1 MDDISLY
8 WLYIWLEGSIMAD
21 IRTSSLGG
29 TPFGNTANRPSSPS
43 IGQTYNNGETGVA
56 EIYTASGWI
65 ANSATPAIPEIDSV
79 SQSNSQSTYSS
90 TSSVSVSF
98 TAGSGGGL
106 VDQYKVVSS
115 PGNLNATGVSS
126 PIIVTGLT
134 NGTPYTFTALA
145 KNSVGTSNSSVG
157 SLQITPITVPQAPTI
172 NSLTRA
178 SAQVSVGFSPNATSG
193 SAITSYTATS
203 SPGGFTASGSSSP
216 LVVTGLTNGTAY
228 TFTVTATN
236 AAGTSAASSQ
246 SASVTPFG
254 NITAEVMLIAGGG
267 SGGFDRG
274 GGGGAGGLVY
284 SSSTTLSVGST
295 YSITIGA
302 GATAQTGYS
311 TPKKGSSSTMTGITT
326 AVGGGGGVSADSPG
340 GGDQVGGSSGGGA
353 GSVGISG
360 ASGTAGQGNAGG
372 SGLYSSPNYGGGGG
386 GGAGGAGGNGT
397 DTTGGN
403 GGSGSVSYSTWA
415 SATSTGVGGY
425 YAGGGGGGTY
435 QGGTAGSGGAGGG
448 GAGRNGGSGLAGV
461 SGTVNTGGGG
471 GGGSGLPAANGGAG
485 GSGICI
491 IRYST
496 SAPEVSSTTGSPS
509 VVVSGGYR
517 YYTFTSN
524 GSVTI

>member
-1 MDDISLY
+1 
-8 WLYIWLEGSIMAD
+8 MAD

-29 TPFGNTANRPSSPS
+29 TPFGNTASRPSSPS
-43 IGQTYNNGETGVA
+43 IGQTYNNGETGVT
-56 EIYTASGWI
+56 EIYTGSVWI

-115 PGNLNATGVSS
+115 PGNLSATGSSS
-126 PIIVTGLT
+126 PITVTGLT
-134 NGTPYTFTALA
+134 NGTGYTFTALA
-145 KNSVGTSNSSVG
+145 KNSFGTSNSSVG
-157 SLQITPITVPQAPTI
+157 SLEITPITVPQAPTI
-172 NSLTRA
+172 NSLTRG
-178 SAQVSVGFSPNATSG
+178 SGQVSVGFSPNATGG

-216 LVVTGLTNGTAY
+216 LLVTGLTNGTSY

-236 AAGTSAASSQ
+236 AVGTSVASSQ
-246 SASVTPFG
+246 SASVTALS

-267 SGGFDRG
+267 SGGYDRG
-274 GGGGAGGLVY
+274 AGGGAGGLVY
-284 SSSTTLSVGST
+284 SSSTNLSVGST
-295 YSITIGA
+295 YSIVIGA
-302 GATAQTGYS
+302 GATGQTGYS
-311 TPKKGSSSTMTGITT
+311 SPIKGNNSTMTGVTT
-326 AVGGGGGVSADSPG
+326 AVGGGGGVSADSAF
-340 GGDQVGGSSGGGA
+340 GGDQNGGSGGGGA
-353 GSVGISG
+353 GSGG
-360 ASGTAGQGNAGG
+360 TAGGTATAGQGNAGG
-372 SGLYSSPNYGGGGG
+372 VGNYSPPNYGGGGG
-386 GGAGGAGGNGT
+386 GGAGSVGGNGT
-397 DTTGGN
+397 STTGGN
-403 GGSGSVSYSTWA
+403 GGSGSGSYSAWA

-435 QGGTAGSGGAGGG
+435 SGGTAGSGGAGGG
-448 GAGRNGGSGLAGV
+448 GAGRNGGTGLAGF
-461 SGTVNTGGGG
+461 SGTTNTGGGG
-471 GGGSGLPAANGGAG
+471 GGGSGLPQGGGGAG

-491 IRYST
+491 IRYSSST
-496 SAPEVSSTTGSPS
+496 PEVSSTTGSPS